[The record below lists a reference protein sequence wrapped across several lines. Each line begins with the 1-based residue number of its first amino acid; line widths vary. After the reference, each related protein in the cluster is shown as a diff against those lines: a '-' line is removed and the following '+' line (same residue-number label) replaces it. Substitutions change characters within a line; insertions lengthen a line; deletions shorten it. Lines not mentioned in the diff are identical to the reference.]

1 MAKKRRKDK
10 AEAEQE
16 YEFRPPEFDEKEFL
30 RKELRDTR
38 AVLITVGYAAFFG
51 ILAAVI
57 TMVNP
62 DLVIVGLVLVVAGIF
77 SLKFFYP
84 LVKVDVKD
92 FAKKNWAGNIAWFFF
107 TFLAVW
113 VLLFNYPFSDHAK
126 PDVVDVTVWIYN
138 SDTQNLTAVDYRYSS
153 SDGDWKWVPRWGT
166 TTEGLLKA
174 TDTYTVN
181 ITATVSD
188 NGRLETVRIAVGS
201 APSGYVA
208 MTDEGDQRYGY
219 EVSGASLSAASDLMF
234 YIEAVDEAGNDLTF
248 YPAGDPFPVTA

>member
-1 MAKKRRKDK
+1 MAKKRKK
-10 AEAEQE
+10 EKVEEQE

-51 ILAAVI
+51 ILAACI
-57 TMVNP
+57 SMVDP
-62 DLVIVGLVLVVAGIF
+62 DLVLMGLVLVVAGIV

-84 LVKVDVKD
+84 LVKVDVKE
-92 FAKKNWAGNIAWFFF
+92 FTKKNWAGNTVWFFF

-113 VLLFNYPFSDHAK
+113 VLLFNFPFSDHAT
-126 PDVVDVTVWIYN
+126 PDVTEVTIWIYN
-138 SDTQNLTAVDYRYSS
+138 SDTQNMTAVDYKFSS

-166 TTEGLLKA
+166 TTDGLLKA
-174 TDTYTVN
+174 TDAYTVN
-181 ITATVSD
+181 ITARISD
-188 NGRLETVRIAVGS
+188 NGRLETVRLAIGA
-201 APSGYVA
+201 ATGYVA
-208 MTDEGDQRYGY
+208 MVDEGEQRYGY

-248 YPAGDPFPVTA
+248 YPADDPFPITA